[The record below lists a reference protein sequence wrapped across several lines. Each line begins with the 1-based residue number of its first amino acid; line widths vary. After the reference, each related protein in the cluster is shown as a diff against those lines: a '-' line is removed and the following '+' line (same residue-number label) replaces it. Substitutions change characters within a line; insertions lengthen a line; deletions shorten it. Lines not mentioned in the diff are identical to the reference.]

1 MSSTV
6 LFISTPGKL
15 TLEIIVFIHCY
26 IHCQPTAVKSQYE
39 HLKKKKYFVYF
50 YVFKLLSYSF
60 VVVTQ
65 L

>member
-15 TLEIIVFIHCY
+15 TLEIIVFINCY
-26 IHCQPTAVKSQYE
+26 IHCQATAVKSQYE
-39 HLKKKKYFVYF
+39 HLKKKSFYF